1 MHKKTEV
8 IIQAAIEELK
18 AYHPM
23 TVRQVYY
30 RLVSRVIIENN
41 RSQYQGVCNILV
53 YARRNGLIPWEWIED
68 RTRQP
73 YHVSMWRG
81 LEDYKIS
88 VLNSYRR
95 DTWKNQSVYIE
106 CWVEK
111 NALFTIFHD
120 ILQPY
125 GITLHIGRGYD
136 GWSSIHDAAEV
147 YKQKET
153 TILYFGDFDPSG
165 VQMFESLRDRLYDQG
180 GYAHIIKV
188 ALNLQDIYE
197 YHLPPRPEKIK
208 DNRTRAFQDRY
219 GKNSCVELDALPIEV
234 LQTRLK
240 NEIEKR
246 LDLQAL
252 AAVKEQEKDDRERLA
267 EVLRK

>member
-1 MHKKTEV
+1 MRKKTEA
-8 IIQAAIEELK
+8 IIQAALEELK
-18 AYHPM
+18 AYNPM

-30 RLVSRVIIENN
+30 RLVSRGLVENK
-41 RSQYQGVCNILV
+41 RSQYQAVCNALV

-73 YHVSMWRG
+73 YAVSMWEG
-81 LEDYKIS
+81 LADYKGA

-120 ILQPY
+120 ILAPY

-136 GWSSIHDAAEV
+136 GWSSIHEAAEV

-153 TILYFGDFDPSG
+153 TLLYFGDFDPSG
-165 VQMFESLRDRLYDQG
+165 EQMYESLVDRLYDQG
-180 GYAHIIKV
+180 GYAEIIKV
-188 ALNLQDIYE
+188 ALTLQDIYE
-197 YHLPPRPEKIK
+197 YNLPPRPEKPK
-208 DNRTRAFQDRY
+208 DKRTKAFQEKY
-219 GKNSCVELDALPIEV
+219 GKNSCVELDALPINV
-234 LQTRLK
+234 L
-240 NEIEKR
+240 
-246 LDLQAL
+246 LD
-252 AAVKEQEKDDRERLA
+252 
-267 EVLRK
+267 